1 VASTRGTRY
10 PNAPK
15 DRGSRFPEDA
25 VMRRLHKRQE
35 GLSAT
40 GYIILIALVGFV
52 LAIALK
58 LIPIYIEHY
67 YVVHSLESLVE
78 EAETIPDDEIRSRL
92 LKNFSIN
99 DVDDVD
105 RHDIK
110 LTRLSSGALEVSV
123 AYDVQRQL
131 VGNVDVLIHFSNS
144 VELKKK

>member
-1 VASTRGTRY
+1 
-10 PNAPK
+10 
-15 DRGSRFPEDA
+15 
-25 VMRRLHKRQE
+25 MRRLHKRQD

-52 LAIALK
+52 VAIALK

-67 YVVHSLESLVE
+67 YVTHSLELLVE
-78 EAETIPDDEIRSRL
+78 EAETIPDDEVRSRL

-110 LTRLSSGALEVSV
+110 LRRLDSGALEVSV
-123 AYDVQRQL
+123 TYDVQRQL
-131 VGNVDVLIHFSNS
+131 IANIDVLIHFSNS
-144 VELKKK
+144 VELKRQ